1 MVGAPQAPPLL
12 AQTTNVVSLRIL
24 QVLRAPVGGLFRH
37 VGDLTEALAAR
48 GHAVGIVADAL
59 SGDARTDEKFAA
71 IAPHASLGIHRL
83 RMPRLFGAADI
94 TTPIKLRGLAKDL
107 GIDVLH
113 GHGAKGG
120 LAVRLVRMVGGAP
133 VALYTP
139 HGGVL
144 HYPQGS
150 ISGKVF
156 RFLER
161 AMLSQT
167 DAIIFES
174 AFAAHAFRRGI
185 ATPTC
190 PAPVIHN
197 GLTPG
202 EFVPVMAGPDAF
214 DFVYVGEFRAL
225 KGTSYLLDALVD
237 VRAPDGRP
245 ATLIMAGAGP
255 DFEDTKA
262 RIATLGLG
270 DRVHLAG
277 VQPARQVFARGR
289 CVVVPSLNES
299 LPYVVLEAASAQLPV
314 IATKVG
320 GIAEIFGPTAPS
332 LLPAADAPALCR
344 AMQSF
349 MDNPSSAEPE
359 MHTRLD
365 FIRSRFS
372 VAYMTDQI
380 EALYRQILAT
390 RRAG

>member
-1 MVGAPQAPPLL
+1 
-12 AQTTNVVSLRIL
+12 
-24 QVLRAPVGGLFRH
+24 VGGLFRH

-48 GHAVGIVADAL
+48 GHAVGVVADML
-59 SGDARTDEKFAA
+59 SGDARTDEKFEA
-71 IAPHASLGIHRL
+71 IAPHASLGIHRMP
-83 RMPRLFGAADI
+83 MPRLFGAADI
-94 TTPIKLRGLAKDL
+94 TTPLKLRGLAKEL

-120 LAVRLVRMVGGAP
+120 LAARLVRMAGGAP

-156 RFLER
+156 RTLER
-161 AMLSQT
+161 WMLRQT

-174 AFAAHAFRRGI
+174 AFAAEAFRRGI
-185 ATPTC
+185 GAPPC

-197 GLTPG
+197 GLTPA
-202 EFVPVMAGPDAF
+202 EFVPVAPAPDAF

-225 KGTSYLLDALVD
+225 KGVSYLLDALVN

-255 DFEDTKA
+255 DFEAAKA
-262 RIATLGLG
+262 RIAALGLG
-270 DRVHLAG
+270 ERVQLAG
-277 VQPARQVFARGR
+277 VQPARQMFARGR
-289 CVVVPSLNES
+289 CAVVPSLNES

-320 GIAEIFGPTAPS
+320 GIAEIFGPTAAS
-332 LLPAADAPALCR
+332 LLPAADVSALQR

-349 MDNPSSAEPE
+349 MDDPAAADAE
-359 MHTRLD
+359 MRQRLD

-372 VAYMTDQI
+372 VAHMADQI
-380 EALYRQILAT
+380 EALYRQVLAA
-390 RRAG
+390 RRAA